1 MKRFSYPVR
10 KFIWAEELAGGRL
23 DGESNDAEAILL
35 QSWKAMDFIRRS
47 FTVLGTIF
55 FAVLVLGALAPKAA
69 RGVATALAQAT
80 PALVQVANTSAT
92 PVLVNDP
99 ARQGVTL
106 VAYGPNV
113 DFSNWFSGTTYIVPV
128 GQRLVVEDISGSFNT
143 PTGSHIS
150 HSYVQPFMFQRVTA
164 DGPGLAKGSVFHHF
178 VPQLVTQGNFNIYKF
193 QQKTWF
199 YADANVHLLID
210 LTGGDPVTGVEVT
223 LQGHLVDCTNAFQCA
238 GWE

>member
-1 MKRFSYPVR
+1 MTPK
-10 KFIWAEELAGGRL
+10 LL
-23 DGESNDAEAILL
+23 LL

>member
-1 MKRFSYPVR
+1 MTPK
-10 KFIWAEELAGGRL
+10 LL
-23 DGESNDAEAILL
+23 LL
-35 QSWKAMDFIRRS
+35 QSWKAIDFIRRS

>member
-1 MKRFSYPVR
+1 MTPK
-10 KFIWAEELAGGRL
+10 LL
-23 DGESNDAEAILL
+23 LL

-55 FAVLVLGALAPKAA
+55 FAVLVLGALAPKTA

>member
-10 KFIWAEELAGGRL
+10 KFIWAEGLAGGRL
-23 DGESNDAEAILL
+23 DGESNDAEALL

>member
-1 MKRFSYPVR
+1 MTPK
-10 KFIWAEELAGGRL
+10 LL
-23 DGESNDAEAILL
+23 LL

-55 FAVLVLGALAPKAA
+55 FAVLVPGALAPKAA

>member
-1 MKRFSYPVR
+1 MTPK
-10 KFIWAEELAGGRL
+10 LL
-23 DGESNDAEAILL
+23 LL

-55 FAVLVLGALAPKAA
+55 FAVLVLGALAHKAA

>member
-1 MKRFSYPVR
+1 M
-10 KFIWAEELAGGRL
+10 
-23 DGESNDAEAILL
+23 ESPMTPKLLLL

>member
-10 KFIWAEELAGGRL
+10 KFIWAEELGGGRL
-23 DGESNDAEAILL
+23 DGESNDAEAITTAIVESNRLHP
-35 QSWKAMDFIRRS
+35 QEFYRPRHDFFRGSRTWRSGAQGRTRR
-47 FTVLGTIF
+47 
-55 FAVLVLGALAPKAA
+55 
-69 RGVATALAQAT
+69 RQ
-80 PALVQVANTSAT
+80 VQVANTSAT

>member
-1 MKRFSYPVR
+1 
-10 KFIWAEELAGGRL
+10 
-23 DGESNDAEAILL
+23 
-35 QSWKAMDFIRRS
+35 MDFIRRS

>member
-1 MKRFSYPVR
+1 MTPK
-10 KFIWAEELAGGRL
+10 LL
-23 DGESNDAEAILL
+23 LL

-113 DFSNWFSGTTYIVPV
+113 DFSN
-128 GQRLVVEDISGSFNT
+128 
-143 PTGSHIS
+143 
-150 HSYVQPFMFQRVTA
+150 
-164 DGPGLAKGSVFHHF
+164 
-178 VPQLVTQGNFNIYKF
+178 
-193 QQKTWF
+193 
-199 YADANVHLLID
+199 
-210 LTGGDPVTGVEVT
+210 
-223 LQGHLVDCTNAFQCA
+223 
-238 GWE
+238 